1 MIGKIKATIQE
12 KLYNDCI
19 NEYKRE
25 LRFQTDPYL
34 LWIKENES
42 FEKNEV
48 EESYPT
54 LGVVYMDQCGADFS
68 LENINKE
75 LLCLT

>member
-42 FEKNEV
+42 FEKN
-48 EESYPT
+48 
-54 LGVVYMDQCGADFS
+54 
-68 LENINKE
+68 
-75 LLCLT
+75 